1 MKSEITVSVLDS
13 SAAKGSGL
21 TRDVVVHKPLTVA
34 DGRTNVTATRNAGDD
49 IKRRS
54 GTIHTLLEQIQ
65 AEYAEMPGLSV
76 TLPQA
81 QRLWAANQ
89 ATCEEVFSRLIARGV
104 LRRTS
109 KGRFVRA

>member
-1 MKSEITVSVLDS
+1 VAV
-13 SAAKGSGL
+13 AN
-21 TRDVVVHKPLTVA
+21 VHA
-34 DGRTNVTATRNAGDD
+34 DFSTSRQTIRT
-49 IKRRS
+49 
-54 GTIHTLLEQIQ
+54 LMEQVR

-81 QRLWAANQ
+81 QRLWAVDR
-89 ATCEEVFSRLIARGV
+89 ATCEEAFGRLISRGV